1 MKLISLDGRIGKDAV
16 VGKTQTGRQY
26 VRFSLA
32 NTTFVN
38 KAEKTDWYEITSFDP
53 YVVENKVEYLKKG
66 RYVIVH
72 GDIRTEVNAS
82 NGHVYLNYYVT
93 ANNIDTPSFGSK
105 RDNDET
111 GNSTVSATQRPVV
124 STLTGATAEQKLI
137 TTMKENIQTTATPT
151 PQPAYAASVTSS
163 YGAQP
168 APAEYND
175 ADDDL
180 PF

>member
-16 VGKTQTGRQY
+16 VSKTPTGRQY
-26 VRFSLA
+26 VKFSLA

-38 KAEKTDWYEITSFDP
+38 KTEKTDWYEITSFDP
-53 YVVENKVEYLKKG
+53 YVIENKVEYLKKG

-72 GDIRTEVNAS
+72 GDIRTEINTA
-82 NGHVYLNYYVT
+82 NGHLYINYYVT
-93 ANNIDTPSFGSK
+93 ANNIDTPSCGIRK
-105 RDNDET
+105 DNEEA
-111 GNSTVSATQRPVV
+111 SSSAANQRPTI
-124 STLTGATAEQKLI
+124 STLTGATPEQKLI
-137 TTMKENIQTTATPT
+137 TTMRENIQAPSTPA
-151 PQPAYAASVTSS
+151 PHPAYVASVSS

-168 APAEYND
+168 APAGYND